1 VSTENEVV
9 RLGAGPP
16 EVVATAAEDQ
26 IGPIV
31 AAPNGDIYFTADT
44 RAFRVPAG
52 TSTPAPVAD
61 GLAAPHGLALA
72 KDDALLI
79 SDTQHDAI
87 RRVDPSTGALTT
99 IAQVGVPDGIAVGPD
114 GTIYVCDSR
123 ANRVVHLS
131 ATGERIG
138 FIGPVFDTPYALAV
152 APDGGV
158 YVVETSA
165 LGRVRHVAPDG
176 TVTTLSSE

>member
-1 VSTENEVV
+1 
-9 RLGAGPP
+9 
-16 EVVATAAEDQ
+16 
-26 IGPIV
+26 
-31 AAPNGDIYFTADT
+31 
-44 RAFRVPAG
+44 
-52 TSTPAPVAD
+52 
-61 GLAAPHGLALA
+61 
-72 KDDALLI
+72 
-79 SDTQHDAI
+79 
-87 RRVDPSTGALTT
+87 
-99 IAQVGVPDGIAVGPD
+99 VPDGIAVGPD

-176 TVTTLSSE
+176 TVTTLSSD